1 MSKLQRQAG
10 SLAHF
15 PSTPR
20 QRAPPQLSLGRAARL
35 PYARRVIV
43 LLRLICVLN
52 LAVWF
57 GACVF
62 FTVGVAPALFS
73 DEMKGLLQQSYPA
86 LSGRLA
92 ILLISRYYLLHY
104 WCAALALLHQLAERF
119 YLGKP
124 LQRITLGL
132 LIGLCIFSLLGGLW
146 LQPKLKKL
154 HAAQYGRSDLYSLTQ
169 RSQAAT
175 SFKTWHGGP

>member
-1 MSKLQRQAG
+1 
-10 SLAHF
+10 
-15 PSTPR
+15 
-20 QRAPPQLSLGRAARL
+20 
-35 PYARRVIV
+35 VIV
-43 LLRLICVLN
+43 LLRFISIFN

-73 DEMKGLLQQSYPA
+73 DEMKGLLQQSYPVLA
-86 LSGRLA
+86 GRLA

-124 LQRITLGL
+124 LQRVTLGL
-132 LIGLCIFSLLGGLW
+132 LISLCAFSLLGGLW
-146 LQPKLKKL
+146 LQPKLTKL
-154 HAAQYGRSDLYSLTQ
+154 HAAKYGRSEIYTPAQ
-169 RSQAAT
+169 RLQAAS
-175 SFKTWHGGP
+175 SFKTWHGVAFFINLLVLGGTGVYLWRVANPLDTPRFVPTGKFRS

>member
-1 MSKLQRQAG
+1 M
-10 SLAHF
+10 
-15 PSTPR
+15 
-20 QRAPPQLSLGRAARL
+20 
-35 PYARRVIV
+35 IV

-169 RSQAAT
+169 RSQAAK
-175 SFKTWHGGP
+175 SFKTWHGVAFLMNLLVLGGTGFYLWRVANPLDTPRFVPASKFRS